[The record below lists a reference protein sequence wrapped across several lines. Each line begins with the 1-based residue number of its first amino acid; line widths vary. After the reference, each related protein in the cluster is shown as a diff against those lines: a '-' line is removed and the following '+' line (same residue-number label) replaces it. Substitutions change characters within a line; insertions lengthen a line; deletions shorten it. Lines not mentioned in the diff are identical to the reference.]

1 MNNLSTFRR
10 LLSGITI
17 VATGLL
23 ASATH
28 AQRSERAQLNISAYT
43 IDAEIDSQAHRLQ
56 AKATVI
62 FTAPENAE
70 MVSFGFHPALKVT
83 KITDETGKVLTGERS
98 ADGTIRVTPGGPIAR
113 GRDQRW
119 TVEY

>member
-1 MNNLSTFRR
+1 MNPRRASRVRETSMINSSTFRR

-23 ASATH
+23 ASAAH

-43 IDAEIDSQAHRLQ
+43 IDAEIDSQAHHLQ
-56 AKATVI
+56 AKTTVT

-83 KITDETGKVLTGERS
+83 KITDETGKVLTGER
-98 ADGTIRVTPGGPIAR
+98 
-113 GRDQRW
+113 
-119 TVEY
+119 